1 MQSLKRGII
10 KVLYNKIRTSKGITC
25 FILFNMPM
33 VLEHLFDM
41 FVV

>member
-1 MQSLKRGII
+1 MQYLKWGRI
-10 KVLYNKIRTSKGITC
+10 KVLYNK
-25 FILFNMPM
+25 FNTPM

>member
-1 MQSLKRGII
+1 MQYLKCGRI
-10 KVLYNKIRTSKGITC
+10 KVLYNKIRTSKGIQC
-25 FILFNMPM
+25 FILFNTPM